1 MMFSAIV
8 YGWRNLENEKMYL
21 GFHKTKD
28 IHDGYINSS
37 EDAELQT
44 AWSYGLMQRHI
55 LWSGSVAECITL
67 ENYAL
72 KWAKAEMDWDQFYNK
87 SVGGGTGI
95 VKDFSN
101 LTTEMK
107 QVMVNFIHGIDP
119 TPPELDLMETFNVDL
134 VERIAEGVRSAA
146 YPRVPE
152 STAEIFDL
160 PRNQVRMSIIHEDKV
175 DQIADRMREDPATAR
190 QNVEPVIVCRYD
202 DGSRVVIDGNHTINA
217 AKRAGWTEVDVVYIN
232 FSDFDFNQA
241 NVDAFGYEMN
251 HEEKVKTPNSSKDCQ
266 QAIIKIYTDLVAK
279 GVEFNVESE
288 TFRDTVLDQLS
299 ARRWWTKQ
307 MISANHKRA
316 VIRIKQDILNAG
328 RNFKKWRKTD
338 IDKLVKGIESKD
350 TDLAV
355 VSITSGSIYNSGVG
369 AILNKMAGMETKR
382 GKIIVTHANIEDY
395 DNWSTSKKKFDNAM
409 KAVRDTYNVD
419 LEVLDCFA

>member
-1 MMFSAIV
+1 MFNAIV
-8 YGWRNLENEKMYL
+8 YGWRNLENGKMYL

-55 LWSGSVAECITL
+55 LWRGTVAECITL

-72 KWAKAEMDWDQFYNK
+72 KYAKSELDWDQFYNK

-101 LTTEMK
+101 LTDEMRLVVT
-107 QVMVNFIHGIDP
+107 QFMLGTDP
-119 TPPELDLMETFNVDL
+119 TPPELDQFETFDVEL
-134 VERIAEGVRSAA
+134 VQRIADGVKGRLYDRIS
-146 YPRVPE
+146 
-152 STAEIFDL
+152 SDTTEIFNL

-190 QNVEPVIVCRYD
+190 QNVEPVIVLIYE

-217 AKRAGWTEVDVVYIN
+217 AKRAGWTEVDVTYIN

-251 HEEKVKTPNSSKDCQ
+251 HEEKIKTPNSSKDCQ
-266 QAIIKIYTDLVAK
+266 QAIIKIYEDLVAK
-279 GVEFNVESE
+279 GTKFNVDSV
-288 TFRDTVLDQLS
+288 TFRDTVIDQLS

-338 IDKLVKGIESKD
+338 IDKLVKGIESRD
-350 TDLAV
+350 PNLAV
-355 VSITSGSIYNSGVG
+355 VSITSGSLYNSGVG

-395 DNWSTSKKKFDNAM
+395 DHWSASKKKFDNAM
-409 KAVRDTYNVD
+409 KAVRDEYTVE

>member
-1 MMFSAIV
+1 MFSAIV
-8 YGWRNLENEKMYL
+8 YGWRNLENGKMYI

-119 TPPELDLMETFNVDL
+119 TPPELDLMETFDVDL

-175 DQIADRMREDPATAR
+175 DQISDRMREDPASAR
-190 QNVEPVIVCRYD
+190 ENVEPVIVCRYE
-202 DGSRVVIDGNHTINA
+202 DGSRVVIDGNHTTNA
-217 AKRAGWTEVDVVYIN
+217 AKRAGWTELDVVYIN

-241 NVDAFGYEMN
+241 NVDSFGYEMN
-251 HEEKVKTPNSSKDCQ
+251 HEEKIKTPNSSKDCQ

-279 GVEFNVESE
+279 GIDFEVDSS

-338 IDKLVKGIESKD
+338 IDKLVKAIETKD

-369 AILNKMAGMETKR
+369 AILNKMAGMNTTR

-395 DNWSTSKKKFDNAM
+395 DNWSVSKKKFDNAM
-409 KAVRDTYNVD
+409 KAVRDTYSVKVD
-419 LEVLDCFA
+419 VLDCFA

>member
-1 MMFSAIV
+1 MFSAIV
-8 YGWRNLENEKMYL
+8 YGWRNLENGKMYL

-55 LWSGSVAECITL
+55 LWSGTVAECITL

-72 KWAKAEMDWDQFYNK
+72 KYAKRELDWDQFYNK

-101 LTTEMK
+101 LTDEMRLVVTK
-107 QVMVNFIHGIDP
+107 FVLGTDP

-134 VERIAEGVRSAA
+134 VERLAEGVKSGA
-146 YPRVPE
+146 YPRLAE
-152 STAEIFDL
+152 NTGEIFDL
-160 PRNQVRMSIIHEDKV
+160 PRNQVRMSMILEDKV
-175 DQIADRMREDPATAR
+175 DQISDRMREDPAAAR
-190 QNVEPVIVCRYD
+190 QNVEPVVICRYD
-202 DGSRVVIDGNHTINA
+202 DGSREIIDGNHTINA

-251 HEEKVKTPNSSKDCQ
+251 HEEKIKTPNSSKDCQ
-266 QAIIKIYTDLVAK
+266 QAIIKIYMDLVDK
-279 GVEFNVESE
+279 GVDFNVDSVG
-288 TFRDTVLDQLS
+288 FRDTVIDQLS

-395 DNWSTSKKKFDNAM
+395 DNWASSKKKFDNAM
-409 KAVRDTYNVD
+409 KAVRDTYTVD